1 MRTGTVPLAV
11 NRARACTRRCRDS
24 GVHAVPRSSSP
35 RHDGI
40 YNLCLDKFRGS
51 GEGAVW
57 CRRCRYVGPRL
68 LDPGKTEK
76 EKLVS
81 EAHTFEAMPGFVY
94 IVESKSGKLL
104 GILAKQKG
112 TENFLR
118 DIKARDVLSRQ
129 NLRPLRG

>member
-1 MRTGTVPLAV
+1 MTEFTIYASTNFEALAKE
-11 NRARACTRRCRDS
+11 RY
-24 GVHAVPRSSSP
+24 GVGVADTSVLG
-35 RHDGI
+35 D
-40 YNLCLDKFRGS
+40 
-51 GEGAVW
+51 V
-57 CRRCRYVGPRL
+57 